1 MDNKKFSLDDILNEF
16 AGAPTSRAAA
26 PETNEDF
33 AAAPENTSRAA
44 APEIIELP
52 GEEYI
57 APDLSDIKIGL
68 TSQFTAKID
77 LPEADAEK
85 AEEDNADISPKEFRE
100 KYEELEYKTAEE
112 LNITEAKRKAVTP
125 KRIGGVRRSAA
136 PRGFSRKQESD
147 YTEERKGTP
156 ESDRSFSDKLEGANL
171 YFKSDRYVIE
181 GDNAHS
187 KAWTDESAKPKRIN
201 RGNTRAIADILNEY
215 PHENKSVL
223 GTISTTYHKAIT
235 GFFTKIMPKTAE
247 MPEKLA
253 RDLHKDPRTAE
264 QNRGIDAEG
273 NIYPDEH
280 DTAGLISKSNLYSD
294 AGRKYAP
301 KKDIPEPQYRGRV
314 SDLNL
319 KSKLAPKILNSTA
332 SFDEIEEAKL
342 RELAERRQDKIKEFR
357 LVGSEEEEAVEER
370 EKPLDFDSYDS
381 TRRVAAG
388 LQKNLRRYVL
398 SAAIL
403 FVLTVIS
410 LIISAVNDTLL
421 LETPQFINKITNTDV
436 FLVINAVLGIAAGIA
451 AFSTV
456 NSGVSKLLDGAPDS
470 DTLVSLT
477 LAGSVL
483 LSFVMF
489 VDTNMVK
496 FGLVQIIVPVAI
508 AALFANVCG
517 KILLTGKAKKN
528 FKIFSGAR
536 NKYALFAIDDIAKTT
551 TITRGLFTTT
561 PTVAAYKE
569 TEFASDFLKKTGSH
583 DIYDRFCKRSLPFVM
598 IAGVVGAIVA
608 ALVTYKE
615 QGLSCIYVG
624 ISMFFTLCAVASGF
638 IGMFI
643 VGMPF
648 AIESARMN
656 THGSVMPGFDG
667 VEEFSDSNAILLD
680 AQSLFPHGSI
690 ALLGVKLF
698 TDTRLDEAIVE
709 AASLTHQAG
718 SILDTMFYDIIRGK
732 TELLNPVESFIYED
746 SMGLCGWINNKRVL
760 LGNRSLMINHSINGL
775 PTEAKEAEYTGK
787 TKSAV
792 YLSIAGELSA
802 MFIVDL
808 IPNIEI
814 ADALLELQKKSV
826 SVILRTVD
834 SMLSIAKI
842 SDMFDVSPEYIRIL
856 PFRHNEMFEEITEY
870 TPKISANAVVTGN
883 ITGIASVFTAAKKI
897 RASAMSGL
905 ILQMTAMIIGF
916 IVIIAMTVFG
926 DIKDI
931 SVVFLAAYN
940 TVFVIILALMQ
951 AVGRLF
957 P

>member
-1 MDNKKFSLDDILNEF
+1 MDNNKFSLDDILNEYS
-16 AGAPTSRAAA
+16 G
-26 PETNEDF
+26 N
-33 AAAPENTSRAA
+33 N
-44 APEIIELP
+44 LP
-52 GEEYI
+52 GEEYV
-57 APDLSDIKIGL
+57 APDLSDIKIEL
-68 TSQFTAKID
+68 TASIT
-77 LPEADAEK
+77 LPEPEPEPIK
-85 AEEDNADISPKEFRE
+85 EDDSDISPKEFRE
-100 KYEELEYKTAEE
+100 KYEELEYKTADE
-112 LNITEAKRKAVTP
+112 LTVTEAKRKAVTP
-125 KRIGGVRRSAA
+125 KRVETRRSKA

-147 YTEERKGTP
+147 YTEVRKGEEQSNSNT
-156 ESDRSFSDKLEGANL
+156 FSDKLEGANL
-171 YFKSDRYVIE
+171 YFKKDRYIIE
-181 GDNAHS
+181 GDNVHS
-187 KAWTDESAKPKRIN
+187 KAWTETAAKSHSIQ
-201 RGNTRAIADILNEY
+201 RGNTRAINDILNEY

-235 GFFTKIMPKTAE
+235 GFFTRIMPKTADIPI
-247 MPEKLA
+247 PEQKPL
-253 RDLHKDPRTAE
+253 
-264 QNRGIDAEG
+264 RGKDAEG
-273 NIYPDEH
+273 NLYPDEH
-280 DTAGLISKSNLYSD
+280 DTAGLVSKSELYSD

-301 KKDIPEPQYRGRV
+301 KKDTPEPQYRGRV

-319 KSKLAPKILNSTA
+319 KSKLGSKILHSTA

-357 LVGSEEEEAVEER
+357 LVGSEQEYEESEAAES
-370 EKPLDFDSYDS
+370 KPESLDFDSYDN

-388 LQKNLRRYVL
+388 LQKNLQRYTI
-398 SAAIL
+398 SALIL
-403 FVLTVIS
+403 FILAVIS
-410 LIISAVNDTLL
+410 IAIAAVNDTMLI
-421 LETPQFINKITNTDV
+421 ETPLFINKITNTNV
-436 FLVINAVLGIAAGIA
+436 FLVINAVLGVAAGIV

-456 NSGVSKLLDGAPDS
+456 NSGISKLLDGTPDS

-477 LAGSVL
+477 LAGSIL
-483 LSFVMF
+483 LSTVMF
-489 VDTNMVK
+489 ADTNMIK
-496 FGLVQIIVPVAI
+496 FGLVQIMVPVAI
-508 AALFANVCG
+508 AALFANICG

-536 NKYALFAIDDIAKTT
+536 NKYAVFAIDDTELTT
-551 TITRGLFTTT
+551 TLTRGLFTTT
-561 PTVAAYKE
+561 PIVAAYKE
-569 TEFASDFLKKTGSH
+569 TEFASDFLKKTYAN
-583 DIYDRFCKRSLPFVM
+583 DIVDRFCKRSMPLVM
-598 IAGVVGAIVA
+598 IAGGVGAIVA
-608 ALVTYKE
+608 GIVTYKE
-615 QGLSCIYVG
+615 HGWACIYAGV
-624 ISMFFTLCAVASGF
+624 SMFFTVMAVASGF

-643 VGMPF
+643 VGAPS
-648 AIESARMN
+648 AYESGRMN
-656 THGSVMPGFDG
+656 SHGSVMPGFDG
-667 VEEFSDSNAILLD
+667 VEEFSDTSAVLLD
-680 AQSLFPHGSI
+680 AQTLFPHGSI

-775 PTEAKEAEYTGK
+775 PAETKEAEYTGK

-856 PFRHNEMFEEITEY
+856 PFRHNEAFEEITGY

-883 ITGIASVFTAAKKI
+883 LTGIASIFTAAKKI

-916 IVIIAMTVFG
+916 IIILAMTIFG

-931 SVVFLAAYN
+931 SVIFLSAYN
-940 TVFVIILALMQ
+940 MVFVIILALMH

>member
-1 MDNKKFSLDDILNEF
+1 MDNNKFSLDDILNEYSKTDIT
-16 AGAPTSRAAA
+16 G
-26 PETNEDF
+26 D
-33 AAAPENTSRAA
+33 
-44 APEIIELP
+44 
-52 GEEYI
+52 YV

-68 TSQFTAKID
+68 TAQIT
-77 LPEADAEK
+77 LPEPEPEKPEK
-85 AEEDNADISPKEFRE
+85 AEKILDSTEISPQEFRE
-100 KYEELEYKTAEE
+100 KYEELEYKTADE
-112 LNITEAKRKAVTP
+112 LTVTEAKRKAVTP
-125 KRIGGVRRSAA
+125 KRVDARRSKA
-136 PRGFSRKQESD
+136 PRGFSRKQEND
-147 YTEERKGTP
+147 YTEEKKNEP
-156 ESDRSFSDKLEGANL
+156 ESKDRSFSDKLEGANL
-171 YFKSDRYVIE
+171 YFKKDRYIIE

-187 KAWTDESAKPKRIN
+187 KAWTETAAKSHSIK

-235 GFFTKIMPKTAE
+235 GFFTKIMPKTADIPVVRE
-247 MPEKLA
+247 DKPV
-253 RDLHKDPRTAE
+253 
-264 QNRGIDAEG
+264 RGIDAEG
-273 NIYPDEH
+273 NLYPDEH
-280 DTAGLISKSNLYSD
+280 DTAGLVSTSELYYD
-294 AGRKYAP
+294 AGQKYAP
-301 KKDIPEPQYRGRV
+301 KKDTPEPQYRGHV

-319 KSKLAPKILNSTA
+319 KSKLGSKILHSTA
-332 SFDEIEEAKL
+332 SFDELEEAKL
-342 RELAERRQDKIKEFR
+342 RELAERRQDKIKEFK
-357 LVGSEEEEAVEER
+357 LVGSEQEYEDQANAENKTES
-370 EKPLDFDSYDS
+370 LDFDSYDN

-388 LQKNLRRYVL
+388 LQKNLQRYTV
-398 SAAIL
+398 SALIL
-403 FVLTVIS
+403 FILAVIS
-410 LIISAVNDTLL
+410 IAIAATNDTLL
-421 LETPQFINKITNTDV
+421 IETPLFINKITNTNV
-436 FLVINAVLGIAAGIA
+436 FLVINAVLGVAAGIV

-456 NSGVSKLLDGAPDS
+456 NSGISKLLDGTPDS

-483 LSFVMF
+483 LSTVMF
-489 VDTNMVK
+489 ADTNMVK
-496 FGLVQIIVPVAI
+496 FGLVQIMVPVAI
-508 AALFANVCG
+508 AALFANICG

-536 NKYALFAIDDIAKTT
+536 NKFAVFAINDVDVTT
-551 TITRGLFTTT
+551 SLTRGLFTTT
-561 PTVAAYKE
+561 PMVAAYKE
-569 TEFASDFLKKTGSH
+569 TEFASDFLKKTYAN
-583 DIYDRFCKRSLPFVM
+583 DIVDRFCKRSMPLVL
-598 IAGVVGAIVA
+598 IAGGVGAIVA
-608 ALVTYKE
+608 GIVTYKE
-615 QGLSCIYVG
+615 HGWSCIYAGV
-624 ISMFFTLCAVASGF
+624 SMFFTVMAVASGF

-643 VGMPF
+643 VGAPS
-648 AIESARMN
+648 ASESGRMN
-656 THGSVMPGFDG
+656 SHGSVMPGYDG
-667 VEEFSDSNAILLD
+667 VEEFSDTGAILLD
-680 AQSLFPHGSI
+680 AQTLFPHGSI
-690 ALLGVKLF
+690 ALLGIKLF

-709 AASLTHQAG
+709 AASLTRQAG

-760 LGNRSLMINHSINGL
+760 LGNRSLIINHIINGL
-775 PTEAKEAEYTGK
+775 PAETKEAEYTGK

-814 ADALLELQKKSV
+814 ADALLELQKKNV

-856 PFRHNEMFEEITEY
+856 PFRHNEAFEEITEY

-883 ITGIASVFTAAKKI
+883 LTGIASIFTAAKKI

-916 IVIIAMTVFG
+916 VIILAMTIFG

-931 SVVFLAAYN
+931 SVIFLAAYN
-940 TVFVIILALMQ
+940 MVFVIILALMH